1 MESSTRWVYVTLSG
15 GKSAFRSLSYNR
27 FTTSG
32 FVIVFGQFSI
42 IISPLRGLK
51 KQQTIVQK
59 LDALSA
65 QTKKLE
71 AIYQQQLNDLDELK
85 KAILQKHSMAN

>member
-1 MESSTRWVYVTLSG
+1 MQANDTATGTAQKTVSLTALRNFIVP
-15 GKSAFRSLSYNR
+15 KMSLSD
-27 FTTSG
+27 
-32 FVIVFGQFSI
+32 
-42 IISPLRGLK
+42 
-51 KQQTIVQK
+51 QQTIVQK

-85 KAILQKHSMAN
+85 KSVLQKAFNGELNTENPEGMP